1 MGLLFLQAGH
11 LRVIVATR
19 VTIIGN
25 LARIFMDFSFADLL
39 TKRSMPQNLPTRALT
54 RFSAVMLAAFTL
66 MVSGAHAQQSSDDP
80 DDDAVASTVV
90 SSVAADQ
97 DKDLPDVPLTGEI
110 MFQVLAAEIAL
121 QRSEPAPAYQ
131 TYIALA
137 RSTKDPRMA
146 RRAAEI
152 ALRAQSPGD
161 ALTAAQLWHEY
172 APSSGAAAQL
182 DASLLVLNGKLD
194 DAQPLLAAQ
203 LASVPE
209 EQRTSAIV
217 SLQLLISRGPDRQ
230 GGLKLLQN
238 LLQNDMKRPESSLVI
253 ARQQVIAGD
262 NAGARQS
269 LEQALKLKPDFEPA
283 ALMLA
288 QLGPE
293 ERKEAIALM
302 EKAVAANPSERD
314 LRTTLAQL
322 YLGDDQIDN
331 ARKQF
336 EAMRKTDPNDLAPL
350 LALALID
357 LQQKQ
362 YDEASS
368 YLQQYAAGA
377 EKQGTALRIDAGQA
391 YIYLA
396 EIEINRKNFTA
407 AAKWLDKVSQN
418 SPQFVT
424 ARLTRAQVMAQQ
436 GDIDG
441 ARKLLAALQPLAPSP
456 RDEAAIARADA
467 GILFDAKRYTE
478 SRKRLDEAVSQ
489 FPNDPDLLYDRAM
502 SEEKLAEWPGMEAD
516 LRRLISIQPN
526 NPNAY
531 NALGYSLADRNER
544 LGEAQKLVE
553 KATALSPRDAFI
565 MDSLGWVKYRQG
577 DKDEAIS
584 LLRRAFQIQPNAE
597 IGAHL
602 GEVLWVSGHQDEA
615 RQAWRDALKL
625 EPSNETVLNTL
636 KRFDVPTP

>member
-1 MGLLFLQAGH
+1 M

-19 VTIIGN
+19 VTILGN

-39 TKRSMPQNLPTRALT
+39 TKRSMPQNLQTRALT
-54 RFSAVMLAAFTL
+54 RFSAAMLAAFTL
-66 MVSGAHAQQSSDDP
+66 MVSGAYAQQPSNDP
-80 DDDAVASTVV
+80 DDDAVATSVV
-90 SSVAADQ
+90 SNVTTEDA
-97 DKDLPDVPLTGEI
+97 KDLPDVPLSGEI

-152 ALRAQSPGD
+152 ALRAQSPSD
-161 ALTAAQLWHEY
+161 ALTAARLWHEY
-172 APSSGAAAQL
+172 SPSSGAAAQL

-194 DAQPLLAAQ
+194 EAQPLLASQ
-203 LASVPE
+203 LATVPE
-209 EQRTSAIV
+209 DQRTNAIV

-238 LLQNDMKRPESSLVI
+238 LLQNDMQRPESSLVI

-262 NAGARQS
+262 QAGARQS

-283 ALMLA
+283 ALMLG
-288 QLGPE
+288 QLGPQ
-293 ERKEAIALM
+293 ERKEAIAAM
-302 EKAVAANPSERD
+302 EKAVAANPGARN

-336 EAMRKTDPNDLAPL
+336 EAMRQNDPNDLAPL

-362 YDEASS
+362 YDEAST

-377 EKQGTALRIDAGQA
+377 EKQGSSLRIDAGQA

-407 AAKWLDKVSQN
+407 AGKWLDKVSEN
-418 SPQFVT
+418 SPQFVS
-424 ARLTRAQVMAQQ
+424 ARITRAQVMAQQ

-467 GILFDAKRYTE
+467 GILFDARRYTE
-478 SRKRLDEAVSQ
+478 SRTRLDSAVGL

-502 SEEKLAEWPGMEAD
+502 SEEKLADYPAMESD
-516 LRRLISIQPN
+516 LRRLMSIQPD

-553 KATALSPRDAFI
+553 RAIALSPRDAFI
-565 MDSLGWVKYRQG
+565 IDSLGWVKYRQG
-577 DKDEAIS
+577 DKDEAIT
-584 LLRRAFQIQPNAE
+584 LLRHAFQIQPNAE

-602 GEVLWVSGHQDEA
+602 GEVLWVAGHQDEA

-625 EPSNETVLNTL
+625 EPGNDTVLNTL

>member
-1 MGLLFLQAGH
+1 M

-54 RFSAVMLAAFTL
+54 RFSAAMLAAFSL
-66 MVSGAHAQQSSDDP
+66 MVCGAHAQQPNDP
-80 DDDAVASTVV
+80 DDDAVANTVV
-90 SSVAADQ
+90 SSVTTD
-97 DKDLPDVPLTGEI
+97 DEKDLPDVPLTGEI
-110 MFQVLAAEIAL
+110 LFQVLAAEIAL

-131 TYIALA
+131 TYVALA

-152 ALRAQSPGD
+152 ALRAQSPSD
-161 ALTAAQLWHEY
+161 ALTAARLWHEY
-172 APSSGAAAQL
+172 SPSSGAAAQL

-194 DAQPLLAAQ
+194 EAQPLLAAQ
-203 LASVPE
+203 LVAVPE
-209 EQRTSAIV
+209 DQRTGAIV

-238 LLQNDMKRPESSLVI
+238 LLQNDMKRPESLLVI

-262 NAGARQS
+262 QAGARQS
-269 LEQALKLKPDFEPA
+269 LEQSLKLKPDFEPA

-288 QLGPE
+288 QFGPE

-302 EKAVAANPSERD
+302 EKAVAADPSSRD

-336 EAMRKTDPNDLAPL
+336 EAMRQNDPNDLAPL

-362 YDEASS
+362 YDEAST
-368 YLQQYAAGA
+368 YLQQYAAAA
-377 EKQGTALRIDAGQA
+377 EKQGTSLRIDAGQA

-396 EIEINRKNFTA
+396 EIEINRKNFA
-407 AAKWLDKVSQN
+407 AAGKWLDKVSQN

-424 ARLTRAQVMAQQ
+424 ARITRAQVMAQQ
-436 GDIDG
+436 GDVDG
-441 ARKLLAALQPLAPSP
+441 ARKLLTALQPLAPSP

-478 SRKRLDEAVSQ
+478 SRARLDGVIGQ

-502 SEEKLAEWPGMEAD
+502 SEEKLADWPAMETD
-516 LRRLISIQPN
+516 LRRLMSIQPN

-544 LGEAQKLVE
+544 LPEAQKLVE

-577 DKDEAIS
+577 DKDEAIT

-602 GEVLWVSGHQDEA
+602 GEVLWVAGRQDEA

-625 EPSNETVLNTL
+625 EPGNDTVLDTL
-636 KRFDVPTP
+636 KRLDVHTP